1 MLNLLN
7 KDGSYDKEMEILL
20 SQSER
25 IEAKTNRLIE
35 IARKLRAENTRL
47 RRLTH
52 LKPHVRMVKSAYES
66 ALTLTAL
73 HLAGYRTGRAT
84 ALEVGGVSERNYF
97 YARALL
103 ELAAIFV
110 HGEFTTDDPEL
121 IEHNLAVAARCAE
134 RDFLLLVRRMPP
146 SRRPRLP

>member
-7 KDGSYDKEMEILL
+7 KNTSNTEEMELL
-20 SQSER
+20 LNQSKR

-35 IARKLRAENTRL
+35 IARKLRAENIRL
-47 RRLTH
+47 RRVTH

-84 ALEVGGVSERNYF
+84 ALEVGGVSERSYF

-103 ELAAIFV
+103 ELAAIVV

-121 IEHNLAVAARCAE
+121 IEHNLSVAARCAE
-134 RDFLLLVRRMPP
+134 EDFWLLVRRMPP
-146 SRRPRLP
+146 SRRPQLP